1 MTPIAVIN
9 NNANPSTD
17 IRLFTVHDE
26 ITLEYE
32 DRVLLR
38 FTPAQ
43 AALIPVL
50 ESVFEYIRDTAIFN
64 IIDNDRKCL
73 FSFMF
78 LANEVL
84 CLALYI
90 NFGEA
95 DYSIVEGSDMLSSPI
110 TLQFRYNQNP
120 FTVRMSSV
128 TIDTVESMNL
138 GFFINSDTI
147 TNDSRA
153 KLGN

>member
-50 ESVFEYIRDTAIFN
+50 ESVFEYIRNTAIFN

-95 DYSIVEGSDMLSSPI
+95 DYSIVEGSDMLNSPI

-120 FTVRMSSV
+120 FTVRLSSV

-138 GFFINSDTI
+138 GFFINSSTI

-153 KLGN
+153 KLGD